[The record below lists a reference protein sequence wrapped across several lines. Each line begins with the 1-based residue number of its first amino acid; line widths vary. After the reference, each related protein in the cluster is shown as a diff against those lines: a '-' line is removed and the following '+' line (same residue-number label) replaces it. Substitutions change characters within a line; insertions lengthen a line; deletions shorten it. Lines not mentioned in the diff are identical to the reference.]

1 LIWKKQAEA
10 FGVEASRLIFCDAV
24 DWEAHVQRGG
34 LADVFL
40 DTTAYNAHSTGCN
53 SLWASVPIVT

>member
-1 LIWKKQAEA
+1 ML
-10 FGVEASRLIFCDAV
+10 GVDAARLIFCDAIE
-24 DWEAHVQRGG
+24 WEAHVQRGA

-53 SLWASVPIVT
+53 SLWAGVPIVT